1 MTGKLIIDTVQ
12 RPNGDE
18 FTFPMAAGTGGVL
31 EADAAGQM
39 TVVPKPAPV
48 TPSVVTKMFD
58 FGEANVGFLDVLW
71 DDLHTG
77 LAVDDIA
84 FIQMNGVGISSSTA
98 ANLMFKALSA
108 AGLTVDT
115 GHMGVTY
122 SDKYGSSS
130 SRSDNVGHNSDLGH
144 MQFPNYASAAATD
157 YVYGPGNITFDA
169 LLHPHPSPGNKGV
182 SMHFNGSYQ
191 QNSGYNSGNTEVC
204 VWDNYG
210 TNAGIVDFTAGF
222 RLYPVAGILNRGF
235 LQVSAI
241 LKPGAQS

>member
-18 FTFPMAAGTGGVL
+18 FTFPMAAGPGGVL
-31 EADAAGQM
+31 ETDAAGQM

-48 TPSVVTKMFD
+48 LPSVVTKMYN
-58 FGEANVGFLDVLW
+58 FGEANVALLDVLW

-108 AGLTVDT
+108 AGTTVDA
-115 GHMGVTY
+115 GHMGVTH
-122 SDKYGSSS
+122 STKYGSST
-130 SRSDNVGHNSDLGH
+130 SRSGNVTHNSNAGH
-144 MQFPNYASAAATD
+144 MQFPNYSSAAATD
-157 YVYGPGNITFDA
+157 YTYGPGNITFDA
-169 LLHPHPSPGNKGV
+169 LLHPHPSTDDKGV
-182 SMHFNGSYQ
+182 LMHFNGSYR
-191 QNSGYNSGNTEVC
+191 QNTSYNSGNTESC
-204 VWDNYG
+204 IWSNYSS
-210 TNAGIVDFTAGF
+210 NAGIAGF
-222 RLYPVAGILNRGF
+222 TTGFRVYPAAGILNRGF

-241 LKPGAQS
+241 LKPGA